1 MPTFLYDDRVPTAM
15 IDAVV
20 AVALVLL
27 VAGVVASVVP
37 GVPAGLL
44 SLAGVYVQFFFE
56 GMGLWLLLSF
66 TVVGVLA
73 VVVDLFGG
81 AIAGR
86 ARGASKGTTLLAAV
100 AGLLL
105 FFVLGPIGVLLGM
118 FATVFVL
125 EIRRDDRE
133 FEQAWDNAVWAT
145 LGMLASGVAVFLLVA
160 SMLGGYV
167 VFVLWLG

>member
-1 MPTFLYDDRVPTAM
+1 M

-27 VAGVVASVVP
+27 VAGVVASAVP

-44 SLAGVYVQFFFE
+44 SLLGVYVQFFFD
-56 GMGLWLLLSF
+56 GMRLWLLLSF

-73 VVVDLFGG
+73 IVVDLFGG
-81 AIAGR
+81 AIAGG
-86 ARGASKGTTLLAAV
+86 AKGASKQTTLLAAV

-118 FATVFVL
+118 FGTVFLL
-125 EIRRDDRE
+125 EIRREDRE
-133 FEQAWDNAVWAT
+133 FEEAWDNAVYAVG
-145 LGMLASGVAVFLLVA
+145 GMLASGVAVFLLVA
-160 SMLGGYV
+160 SMLAGYV
-167 VFVLWLG
+167 IFVLWLG

>member
-1 MPTFLYDDRVPTAM
+1 M

-44 SLAGVYVQFFFE
+44 SLAGVYVQFFFD
-56 GMGLWLLLSF
+56 GMRLWLLLSF

-160 SMLGGYV
+160 SMLAGYV